1 MYTVG
6 MTPELGIAEL
16 NPLVRQILQGR
27 GYSGDEMVAEFL
39 WPAYERSLH
48 DPFLLT
54 DMEPAVARIQ
64 LALKQN
70 QPIVVYGDYDIDGI
84 TATAVLTE
92 VLAQLGA
99 KVTSYIPDRFEEGYG
114 INLAALKKL
123 QKGGA
128 KLIVS
133 VDCGV
138 TSVTEVAWAQ
148 SHGLDV
154 VITDHHSVPETLPA
168 AVAVVNPKRTDD
180 LYPFK
185 DLAGVGVVFKL
196 VQALQQRGAK
206 FEIGQEKWLL
216 DLVALG
222 TVCDVVSL
230 VGENRALVKY
240 GLLVVKKTR
249 RVGLR
254 ALADVAGVRLGDITS
269 YHFGFL
275 FGPRLNAAGRLQT
288 AAASL
293 ELLTTTSTTRAREL
307 AESLDVLNRERQET
321 QATILEEANQQAALY
336 SADPVLVLA
345 SPDWSHGIVGI
356 VASKL
361 VERWHKPAI
370 VMQILGEDTKGSGRS
385 VANFNLIEGLQ
396 ALAPLFSKFGG
407 HHFAAGLTLKTDQID
422 EFRRRLIEIY
432 QATATAGI
440 NLPEWQPEVSVEDF
454 EGLDLT
460 LTKEL
465 DLLEPFGNANPKP
478 ILGAENLKLI
488 QVERIGKQ
496 AQHLKLR
503 LSDSAGHVM
512 TALGFGMA
520 EKHPNLNPGQKVT
533 ATFQLVRNDF
543 WAEPR
548 VELVLKELR

>member
-1 MYTVG
+1 MNQ
-6 MTPELGIAEL
+6 PLGIEEL
-16 NPLVRQILQGR
+16 NPLVRLILRGR
-27 GYSGDEMVAEFL
+27 GYDGDEAVAEFL
-39 WPAYERSLH
+39 WPDYERSLH

-54 DMEPAVARIQ
+54 DMEPALTRI
-64 LALKQN
+64 LAAIERAE
-70 QPIVVYGDYDIDGI
+70 PIVVYGDYDIDGL

-92 VLAQLGA
+92 VLGQLGA
-99 KVTSYIPDRFEEGYG
+99 RVTSYIPDRFEEGYG

-123 QKGGA
+123 QRGGA
-128 KLIVS
+128 KLIIS

-138 TSVTEVAWAQ
+138 TSASEVAWAQ
-148 SHGLDV
+148 GHGLDMI
-154 VITDHHSVPETLPA
+154 ITDHHSVPETLPA
-168 AVAVVNPKRTDD
+168 AVAVINPKRPDD
-180 LYPFK
+180 RYPFK

-196 VQALQQRGAK
+196 VQALQQRRGVP
-206 FEIGQEKWLL
+206 ELGQEKWLL

-222 TVCDVVSL
+222 TVCDVVNL

-293 ELLTTTSTTRAREL
+293 ELLSTESAGRAREL
-307 AESLDVLNRERQET
+307 ADGLDALNRERQEA
-321 QATILEEANQQAALY
+321 QAIILEQANAQAAAY
-336 SADPVLVLA
+336 VADPILVLA

-370 VMQILGEDTKGSGRS
+370 VMQILGETTKGSGRS

-396 ALAPLFSKFGG
+396 ELDQMLMKYGG
-407 HHFAAGLTLKTDQID
+407 HHFAAGLTIQTDRID
-422 EFRRRLIEIY
+422 ELRRRLIEVY
-432 QATATAGI
+432 QARATTEAD
-440 NLPEWQPEVSVEDF
+440 LAEWQPEVRVDDF
-454 EGLDLT
+454 RGLDLA
-460 LTKEL
+460 LSKDL

-478 ILGAENLKLI
+478 ILGAERLKLI
-488 QVERIGKQ
+488 QIERVGKQ

-503 LSDSAGHVM
+503 LSDRDGLVM

-520 EKHPNLNPGQKVT
+520 ESHPNLNAGQEID